1 MSVFWFYIE
10 SKQHYFMKK
19 NTESK
24 LITTKERNADQ
35 LIWENFL
42 CGDDEAYTY
51 IYRQYSQALYA
62 YGMHFTADKGLVED
76 CVQDV
81 FVKIYQ
87 NRKRLQ
93 STDNIKLYLFIS
105 LKNKLFNVFRKDIKY
120 SQIDTLEPVFAAEY
134 TIEDEIIQNEKEQ
147 FLNEKMIRMLEV
159 LSPRQKEIIY
169 YRFVEG
175 LSYEE
180 ICQIMD
186 MNYQST
192 QNLIQRSLKK
202 LRSTFS
208 RAEMQ
213 FVFFFISHI
222 NLHLLIKQAPFL

>member
-1 MSVFWFYIE
+1 MR
-10 SKQHYFMKK
+10 K
-19 NTESK
+19 NTESTPM
-24 LITTKERNADQ
+24 TTKKRNSDQ
-35 LIWENFL
+35 IIWENFL

-51 IYRQYSQALYA
+51 IYREYSQALYA
-62 YGMHFTADKGLVED
+62 YGMHFTSDKGLVED
-76 CVQDV
+76 CIQDV
-81 FVKIYQ
+81 FIKIFQ
-87 NRKRLQ
+87 NRRHLQ
-93 STDNIKLYLFIS
+93 STDNIKLYLFIA
-105 LKNKLFNVFRKDIKY
+105 LKNKLFNIFRKDIKY
-120 SQIDTLEPVFAAEY
+120 SQIDSLEPVFAAEY
-134 TIEDEIIQNEKEQ
+134 TSEDEIIENEREQ

-202 LRSTFS
+202 LRTTFS
-208 RAEMQ
+208 QAEMQ
-213 FVFFFISHI
+213 FV
-222 NLHLLIKQAPFL
+222 LLLLISM

>member
-1 MSVFWFYIE
+1 MR
-10 SKQHYFMKK
+10 K
-19 NTESK
+19 NTESTPM
-24 LITTKERNADQ
+24 TTKKRNSDQ
-35 LIWENFL
+35 IIWENLL

-51 IYRQYSQALYA
+51 IYREYSQALYA
-62 YGMHFTADKGLVED
+62 YGMHFTSDKGLVED
-76 CVQDV
+76 CIQDV
-81 FVKIYQ
+81 FIKIFQ
-87 NRKRLQ
+87 NRRHLQ
-93 STDNIKLYLFIS
+93 STDNIKLYLFIA
-105 LKNKLFNVFRKDIKY
+105 LKNKLFNIFRKDIKY
-120 SQIDTLEPVFAAEY
+120 SQIDSLEPVFAAEY
-134 TIEDEIIQNEKEQ
+134 TIEDEIIENEREQ

-202 LRSTFS
+202 LRTTFS
-208 RAEMQ
+208 QAEMQ
-213 FVFFFISHI
+213 FV
-222 NLHLLIKQAPFL
+222 LLLLISM

>member
-1 MSVFWFYIE
+1 
-10 SKQHYFMKK
+10 MKI
-19 NTESK
+19 NTDFK
-24 LITTKERNADQ
+24 RITTKEKNTDQ

-51 IYRQYSQALYA
+51 IYRLYSQALYA
-62 YGMHFTADKGLVED
+62 YGMHFTADRGLVED

-213 FVFFFISHI
+213 FIFFFISHI
-222 NLHLLIKQAPFL
+222 NLQLLIKQTPIL

>member
-1 MSVFWFYIE
+1 MR
-10 SKQHYFMKK
+10 K
-19 NTESK
+19 NTESP
-24 LITTKERNADQ
+24 LMTAKEKNSDQ
-35 LIWENFL
+35 MIWESFL

-62 YGMHFTADKGLVED
+62 YGMHFTSDKGLVED
-76 CVQDV
+76 CIQDV
-81 FVKIYQ
+81 FIKIFQ
-87 NRKRLQ
+87 NRKHLQ
-93 STDNIKLYLFIS
+93 STDNIKLYLFIA

-120 SQIDTLEPVFAAEY
+120 YQIDSLEPVFTAEY
-134 TIEDEIIQNEKEQ
+134 TIEDEIIENEKEQ
-147 FLNEKMIRMLEV
+147 FLNNKMIRMLEV
-159 LSPRQKEIIY
+159 LSPRQKEIIF

-202 LRSTFS
+202 LRTTFS
-208 RAEMQ
+208 RTEIQ
-213 FVFFFISHI
+213 FV
-222 NLHLLIKQAPFL
+222 LFLFTCI

>member
-1 MSVFWFYIE
+1 MR
-10 SKQHYFMKK
+10 K
-19 NTESK
+19 NTES
-24 LITTKERNADQ
+24 TPVTAKERYSDQ
-35 LIWENFL
+35 IIWENFL

-51 IYRQYSQALYA
+51 IYREYSQALYA
-62 YGMHFTADKGLVED
+62 YGMHFTSDKGLVED
-76 CVQDV
+76 CIQDV
-81 FVKIYQ
+81 FVKIFQ
-87 NRKRLQ
+87 NRKHLQ
-93 STDNIKLYLFIS
+93 STDNIKLYLFIA
-105 LKNKLFNVFRKDIKY
+105 LKNKLFNIFRKDIKY
-120 SQIDTLEPVFAAEY
+120 SQIDSLEPVFAAEY
-134 TIEDEIIQNEKEQ
+134 TIEDEIIENEREQ

-202 LRSTFS
+202 LRTTFS
-208 RAEMQ
+208 QAEMQ
-213 FVFFFISHI
+213 FV
-222 NLHLLIKQAPFL
+222 LLLLISM

>member
-1 MSVFWFYIE
+1 MR
-10 SKQHYFMKK
+10 K
-19 NTESK
+19 NTESP
-24 LITTKERNADQ
+24 LMTAKEKNSDQ
-35 LIWENFL
+35 MIWESFL

-62 YGMHFTADKGLVED
+62 YGMHFTSDKGLVED
-76 CVQDV
+76 CIQDV
-81 FVKIYQ
+81 FIKIFQ
-87 NRKRLQ
+87 NRKHLQ
-93 STDNIKLYLFIS
+93 STDNIKLYLFIA

-120 SQIDTLEPVFAAEY
+120 YQIDSLEPVFTAEY
-134 TIEDEIIQNEKEQ
+134 TIEDEIIENEKEQ
-147 FLNEKMIRMLEV
+147 FLNDKMIRMLDV
-159 LSPRQKEIIY
+159 LSPRQKEIIF

-202 LRSTFS
+202 LRTTFS
-208 RAEMQ
+208 RAEIQ
-213 FVFFFISHI
+213 FA
-222 NLHLLIKQAPFL
+222 LFLFTCI

>member
-1 MSVFWFYIE
+1 MR
-10 SKQHYFMKK
+10 K
-19 NTESK
+19 NTES
-24 LITTKERNADQ
+24 TPMATKKGNSDQ
-35 LIWENFL
+35 IIWENFL

-51 IYRQYSQALYA
+51 IYREYSQALYA
-62 YGMHFTADKGLVED
+62 YGMHFTSDKGLVED
-76 CVQDV
+76 CIQDV
-81 FVKIYQ
+81 FIKIFQ
-87 NRKRLQ
+87 NRRHLQ
-93 STDNIKLYLFIS
+93 STDNIKLYLFIA
-105 LKNKLFNVFRKDIKY
+105 LKNKLFNIFRKDIKY
-120 SQIDTLEPVFAAEY
+120 SQIDSLEPVFAAEY
-134 TIEDEIIQNEKEQ
+134 TIEDEIIENEREQ

-202 LRSTFS
+202 LRTTFS
-208 RAEMQ
+208 QAEMQ
-213 FVFFFISHI
+213 FV
-222 NLHLLIKQAPFL
+222 LLLLISM

>member
-1 MSVFWFYIE
+1 MR
-10 SKQHYFMKK
+10 K
-19 NTESK
+19 NTESP
-24 LITTKERNADQ
+24 LMTAKEKNSDQ
-35 LIWENFL
+35 MIWESFL

-62 YGMHFTADKGLVED
+62 YGMHFTSDKGLVED
-76 CVQDV
+76 CIQDV
-81 FVKIYQ
+81 FIKIFQ
-87 NRKRLQ
+87 NRKHLQ
-93 STDNIKLYLFIS
+93 STDNIKLYLFIA

-120 SQIDTLEPVFAAEY
+120 YQIDSLEPVFTAEY
-134 TIEDEIIQNEKEQ
+134 TIEDEIIENEKEQ
-147 FLNEKMIRMLEV
+147 FLNDKMIRMLDV
-159 LSPRQKEIIY
+159 LSPRQKEIIF

-202 LRSTFS
+202 LRTTFS
-208 RAEMQ
+208 RAEIQ
-213 FVFFFISHI
+213 FV
-222 NLHLLIKQAPFL
+222 LFLFTCI

>member
-1 MSVFWFYIE
+1 MR
-10 SKQHYFMKK
+10 K
-19 NTESK
+19 NTESTPM
-24 LITTKERNADQ
+24 TTKKRNSDQ
-35 LIWENFL
+35 IIRENFL

-51 IYRQYSQALYA
+51 IYREYSQELYA
-62 YGMHFTADKGLVED
+62 YGMHFTSDKGLVED
-76 CVQDV
+76 CIQDV
-81 FVKIYQ
+81 FIKIFQ
-87 NRKRLQ
+87 NRRHLQ
-93 STDNIKLYLFIS
+93 STDNIKLYLFIA
-105 LKNKLFNVFRKDIKY
+105 LKNKLFNIFRKDIKY
-120 SQIDTLEPVFAAEY
+120 SQIDSLEPVFAAEY
-134 TIEDEIIQNEKEQ
+134 TIEDEIIENEREQ

-202 LRSTFS
+202 LRTTFS
-208 RAEMQ
+208 QAEMQ
-213 FVFFFISHI
+213 FV
-222 NLHLLIKQAPFL
+222 LLLLISM

>member
-1 MSVFWFYIE
+1 MR
-10 SKQHYFMKK
+10 K
-19 NTESK
+19 NTESTPM
-24 LITTKERNADQ
+24 TTKKRNSDQ
-35 LIWENFL
+35 IIWENFL

-51 IYRQYSQALYA
+51 IYREYSQALYA
-62 YGMHFTADKGLVED
+62 YGMHFTYDKGLVED
-76 CVQDV
+76 CIQDV
-81 FVKIYQ
+81 FIKIFQ
-87 NRKRLQ
+87 NRRHLQ
-93 STDNIKLYLFIS
+93 STDNIKLYLFIA
-105 LKNKLFNVFRKDIKY
+105 LKNKLFNIFRKDIKY
-120 SQIDTLEPVFAAEY
+120 SQIDSLEPVFAAEY
-134 TIEDEIIQNEKEQ
+134 TIEDEIIENEREQ

-202 LRSTFS
+202 LRTTFS
-208 RAEMQ
+208 QAEMQ
-213 FVFFFISHI
+213 FV
-222 NLHLLIKQAPFL
+222 LLLLISM

>member
-1 MSVFWFYIE
+1 MR
-10 SKQHYFMKK
+10 K
-19 NTESK
+19 NTESTPM
-24 LITTKERNADQ
+24 TTKKRNSDQ
-35 LIWENFL
+35 IIWENFL

-51 IYRQYSQALYA
+51 IYREYSQALYA
-62 YGMHFTADKGLVED
+62 YGMHFTSDKGLVED
-76 CVQDV
+76 CILDV
-81 FVKIYQ
+81 FIKIFQ
-87 NRKRLQ
+87 NRRHLQ
-93 STDNIKLYLFIS
+93 STDNIKLYLFIA
-105 LKNKLFNVFRKDIKY
+105 LKNKLFNIFRKDIKY
-120 SQIDTLEPVFAAEY
+120 SQIDSLEPVFAAEY
-134 TIEDEIIQNEKEQ
+134 TIEDEIIENEREQ

-202 LRSTFS
+202 LRTTFS
-208 RAEMQ
+208 QAEMQ
-213 FVFFFISHI
+213 FV
-222 NLHLLIKQAPFL
+222 LLLLISM

>member
-1 MSVFWFYIE
+1 MR
-10 SKQHYFMKK
+10 K
-19 NTESK
+19 NTESTPM
-24 LITTKERNADQ
+24 TTKKRNSDQ
-35 LIWENFL
+35 IIWENFL

-51 IYRQYSQALYA
+51 IYREYSQALYA
-62 YGMHFTADKGLVED
+62 YGMHFTSDKGLVED
-76 CVQDV
+76 CIQDV
-81 FVKIYQ
+81 FIKIFQ
-87 NRKRLQ
+87 NRRHLQ
-93 STDNIKLYLFIS
+93 STDNIKLYLFIA
-105 LKNKLFNVFRKDIKY
+105 LKNKLFNIFRKDIKY
-120 SQIDTLEPVFAAEY
+120 SQIDSLEPVFATEY
-134 TIEDEIIQNEKEQ
+134 TIEDEIIENEREQ

-202 LRSTFS
+202 LRTTFS
-208 RAEMQ
+208 QAEMQ
-213 FVFFFISHI
+213 FV
-222 NLHLLIKQAPFL
+222 LLLLISM

>member
-1 MSVFWFYIE
+1 MR
-10 SKQHYFMKK
+10 K
-19 NTESK
+19 NTESTPM
-24 LITTKERNADQ
+24 TTKKRNSDQ
-35 LIWENFL
+35 IIWENFL

-51 IYRQYSQALYA
+51 IYREYSQALYA
-62 YGMHFTADKGLVED
+62 YGMHFTSDKGLVED
-76 CVQDV
+76 CIQDV
-81 FVKIYQ
+81 FIKIFQ
-87 NRKRLQ
+87 NRIHLQ
-93 STDNIKLYLFIS
+93 STDNIKLYLFIA
-105 LKNKLFNVFRKDIKY
+105 LKNKLFNIFRKDIKY
-120 SQIDTLEPVFAAEY
+120 SQIDSLEPVFAAEY
-134 TIEDEIIQNEKEQ
+134 TIEDEIIENEREQ

-202 LRSTFS
+202 LRTTFS
-208 RAEMQ
+208 QAEMQ
-213 FVFFFISHI
+213 FV
-222 NLHLLIKQAPFL
+222 LLLLISM

>member
-1 MSVFWFYIE
+1 MR
-10 SKQHYFMKK
+10 K
-19 NTESK
+19 NTESTPM
-24 LITTKERNADQ
+24 TTKKRNSDQ
-35 LIWENFL
+35 IIWENFL

-51 IYRQYSQALYA
+51 IYREYSQALYA
-62 YGMHFTADKGLVED
+62 YGMHFTSDKGLVED
-76 CVQDV
+76 CIQDV
-81 FVKIYQ
+81 FIKIFQ
-87 NRKRLQ
+87 NRRHLQ
-93 STDNIKLYLFIS
+93 STDHIKLYLFIA
-105 LKNKLFNVFRKDIKY
+105 LKNKLFNIFRKDIKY
-120 SQIDTLEPVFAAEY
+120 SQIDSLEPVFAAEY
-134 TIEDEIIQNEKEQ
+134 TIEDEIIENEREQ

-202 LRSTFS
+202 LRTTFS
-208 RAEMQ
+208 QAEMQ
-213 FVFFFISHI
+213 FV
-222 NLHLLIKQAPFL
+222 LLLLISM

>member
-1 MSVFWFYIE
+1 MR
-10 SKQHYFMKK
+10 K
-19 NTESK
+19 NTES
-24 LITTKERNADQ
+24 TPVTAKERYSDQ
-35 LIWENFL
+35 IIWEDFL

-51 IYRQYSQALYA
+51 IYKEYSQALYA
-62 YGMHFTADKGLVED
+62 YGMHFTSDKGLVED
-76 CVQDV
+76 CIQDV
-81 FVKIYQ
+81 FVKIFQ
-87 NRKRLQ
+87 NRKHLQ

-105 LKNKLFNVFRKDIKY
+105 LKNKLFNIFRKDIKY
-120 SQIDTLEPVFAAEY
+120 SQIDSLEPVFAAEY
-134 TIEDEIIQNEKEQ
+134 TIEDEIIENEKEQ

-202 LRSTFS
+202 LRTTFS

-213 FVFFFISHI
+213 FVLF
-222 NLHLLIKQAPFL
+222 LLISI

>member
-10 SKQHYFMKK
+10 SKQHFFMKK

-222 NLHLLIKQAPFL
+222 NLHLLIKQAPIF

>member
-1 MSVFWFYIE
+1 
-10 SKQHYFMKK
+10 MKK

-213 FVFFFISHI
+213 FVFFFLSHI
-222 NLHLLIKQAPFL
+222 NLHLLIKQVPIL

>member
-1 MSVFWFYIE
+1 MR
-10 SKQHYFMKK
+10 K
-19 NTESK
+19 NTESTPM
-24 LITTKERNADQ
+24 TTKKRNSDQ
-35 LIWENFL
+35 IIWENFL

-51 IYRQYSQALYA
+51 IYREYSQALYA
-62 YGMHFTADKGLVED
+62 YGMHFTSDKGLVED
-76 CVQDV
+76 CIQDV
-81 FVKIYQ
+81 FIKIFQ
-87 NRKRLQ
+87 NRRHLQ
-93 STDNIKLYLFIS
+93 STDNIKLYLFIA
-105 LKNKLFNVFRKDIKY
+105 LKNKLFNIFRKDIKY
-120 SQIDTLEPVFAAEY
+120 SQIDSLEPVFAAEY
-134 TIEDEIIQNEKEQ
+134 TIEDEIIENEREQ

-202 LRSTFS
+202 LRTTFS
-208 RAEMQ
+208 QAEMQ
-213 FVFFFISHI
+213 FVPPSYQHVTY
-222 NLHLLIKQAPFL
+222 NCL

>member
-10 SKQHYFMKK
+10 SKQHFFMKK

-24 LITTKERNADQ
+24 LITTKERNTDQ

-222 NLHLLIKQAPFL
+222 NLHLLIKQAPIF

>member
-1 MSVFWFYIE
+1 MR
-10 SKQHYFMKK
+10 K
-19 NTESK
+19 NTESTPM
-24 LITTKERNADQ
+24 TTKKRNSDQ
-35 LIWENFL
+35 IIWENFL

-51 IYRQYSQALYA
+51 IYREYSQALYA
-62 YGMHFTADKGLVED
+62 YGMHFTSDKGLVED
-76 CVQDV
+76 CIQDV
-81 FVKIYQ
+81 FIKIFQ
-87 NRKRLQ
+87 NRRHLQ
-93 STDNIKLYLFIS
+93 STDNIKLYLFIA
-105 LKNKLFNVFRKDIKY
+105 LKNKLFNIFRKDIKY
-120 SQIDTLEPVFAAEY
+120 SQIDSLEPVFAAEY
-134 TIEDEIIQNEKEQ
+134 TIKDEIIENEREQ

-202 LRSTFS
+202 LRTTFS
-208 RAEMQ
+208 QAEMQ
-213 FVFFFISHI
+213 FV
-222 NLHLLIKQAPFL
+222 LLLLISM

>member
-1 MSVFWFYIE
+1 MR
-10 SKQHYFMKK
+10 K
-19 NTESK
+19 NTESP
-24 LITTKERNADQ
+24 LMTAKEKNSDQ
-35 LIWENFL
+35 MIWESFL

-62 YGMHFTADKGLVED
+62 YGMHFTSDKGLVED
-76 CVQDV
+76 CIQDV
-81 FVKIYQ
+81 FIKIFQ
-87 NRKRLQ
+87 NRKHLQ
-93 STDNIKLYLFIS
+93 STDNIKLYLFIA

-120 SQIDTLEPVFAAEY
+120 YQIDSLEPVFTAEY
-134 TIEDEIIQNEKEQ
+134 TIEDEIIENEKEQ
-147 FLNEKMIRMLEV
+147 FLNDKIIRMLDV
-159 LSPRQKEIIY
+159 LSPRQKEIIF

-202 LRSTFS
+202 LRTTFS
-208 RAEMQ
+208 RAEIQ
-213 FVFFFISHI
+213 FV
-222 NLHLLIKQAPFL
+222 LFLFTCI

>member
-1 MSVFWFYIE
+1 MR
-10 SKQHYFMKK
+10 K
-19 NTESK
+19 NTESPPM
-24 LITTKERNADQ
+24 TTKKRNSDQ
-35 LIWENFL
+35 IIWENFL

-51 IYRQYSQALYA
+51 IYREYSQALYA
-62 YGMHFTADKGLVED
+62 YGMHFTSDKGLVED
-76 CVQDV
+76 CIQDV
-81 FVKIYQ
+81 FIKIFQ
-87 NRKRLQ
+87 NRRHLQ
-93 STDNIKLYLFIS
+93 STDNIKLYLFIA
-105 LKNKLFNVFRKDIKY
+105 LKNKLFNIFRKDIKY
-120 SQIDTLEPVFAAEY
+120 SQIDSLEPVFAAEC
-134 TIEDEIIQNEKEQ
+134 TIEDEIIENEREQ

-202 LRSTFS
+202 LRTTFS
-208 RAEMQ
+208 QAEMQ
-213 FVFFFISHI
+213 FV
-222 NLHLLIKQAPFL
+222 LLLLISM

>member
-1 MSVFWFYIE
+1 MR
-10 SKQHYFMKK
+10 K
-19 NTESK
+19 NTESTPM
-24 LITTKERNADQ
+24 TTKKRNSDQ
-35 LIWENFL
+35 IIWENFL

-51 IYRQYSQALYA
+51 IYREYSQALYA
-62 YGMHFTADKGLVED
+62 YGMHFTSDKGLVED
-76 CVQDV
+76 CIQDV
-81 FVKIYQ
+81 FIKIFQ
-87 NRKRLQ
+87 NRRYLQ
-93 STDNIKLYLFIS
+93 STDNIKLYLFIA
-105 LKNKLFNVFRKDIKY
+105 LKNKLFNIFRKDIKY
-120 SQIDTLEPVFAAEY
+120 SQIDSLEPVFAAEY
-134 TIEDEIIQNEKEQ
+134 TIEDEIIENEREQ

-202 LRSTFS
+202 LRTTFS
-208 RAEMQ
+208 QAEMQ
-213 FVFFFISHI
+213 FV
-222 NLHLLIKQAPFL
+222 LLLLISM

>member
-1 MSVFWFYIE
+1 MR
-10 SKQHYFMKK
+10 K
-19 NTESK
+19 NTESTPM
-24 LITTKERNADQ
+24 TTKKRNSDQ
-35 LIWENFL
+35 IIWENFL

-51 IYRQYSQALYA
+51 IYREYSQALYA
-62 YGMHFTADKGLVED
+62 YGMHFTSDKGLVED
-76 CVQDV
+76 CIQDV
-81 FVKIYQ
+81 FIKIFQ
-87 NRKRLQ
+87 NLRHLQ
-93 STDNIKLYLFIS
+93 STDNIKLYLFIA
-105 LKNKLFNVFRKDIKY
+105 LKNKLFNIFRKDIKY
-120 SQIDTLEPVFAAEY
+120 SQIDSLEPVFAAEY
-134 TIEDEIIQNEKEQ
+134 TIEDEIIENEREQ

-202 LRSTFS
+202 LRTTFS
-208 RAEMQ
+208 QAEMQ
-213 FVFFFISHI
+213 FV
-222 NLHLLIKQAPFL
+222 LLLLISM

>member
-1 MSVFWFYIE
+1 MR
-10 SKQHYFMKK
+10 K
-19 NTESK
+19 NTESPPM
-24 LITTKERNADQ
+24 TTKKRNSDQ
-35 LIWENFL
+35 IIWENFL

-51 IYRQYSQALYA
+51 IYREYSQALYA
-62 YGMHFTADKGLVED
+62 YGMHFTSDKGLVED
-76 CVQDV
+76 CIQDV
-81 FVKIYQ
+81 FVKIFQ
-87 NRKRLQ
+87 NRKHLQ

-105 LKNKLFNVFRKDIKY
+105 LKNKLFNIFRKDIKY
-120 SQIDTLEPVFAAEY
+120 SQIDSLEPVFAAEY
-134 TIEDEIIQNEKEQ
+134 TIEDEIIENEKEQ

-202 LRSTFS
+202 LRTTFS
-208 RAEMQ
+208 QAEMQ
-213 FVFFFISHI
+213 FV
-222 NLHLLIKQAPFL
+222 LLLLISM

>member
-1 MSVFWFYIE
+1 MR
-10 SKQHYFMKK
+10 K
-19 NTESK
+19 NTESTPM
-24 LITTKERNADQ
+24 TTKKRNSDQ
-35 LIWENFL
+35 IIWENFL

-51 IYRQYSQALYA
+51 IYREYSQALYA
-62 YGMHFTADKGLVED
+62 YGMHFTSDKGLVED
-76 CVQDV
+76 CIQDV
-81 FVKIYQ
+81 FIKIFQ
-87 NRKRLQ
+87 NRRHLQ
-93 STDNIKLYLFIS
+93 STDNIKLYLFIA
-105 LKNKLFNVFRKDIKY
+105 LKNELFNIFRKDIKY
-120 SQIDTLEPVFAAEY
+120 SQIDSLEPVFAAEY
-134 TIEDEIIQNEKEQ
+134 TIEDEIIENEREQ

-202 LRSTFS
+202 LRTTFS
-208 RAEMQ
+208 QAEMQ
-213 FVFFFISHI
+213 FV
-222 NLHLLIKQAPFL
+222 LLLLISM

>member
-1 MSVFWFYIE
+1 MR
-10 SKQHYFMKK
+10 K
-19 NTESK
+19 NTESTPM
-24 LITTKERNADQ
+24 TTKKRNSDQ
-35 LIWENFL
+35 IIWENFL

-51 IYRQYSQALYA
+51 IYREYSQALYA
-62 YGMHFTADKGLVED
+62 YGMHFTSDKGLVED
-76 CVQDV
+76 CIQDV
-81 FVKIYQ
+81 FIKIFQ
-87 NRKRLQ
+87 NRRHLQ
-93 STDNIKLYLFIS
+93 STDNIKLYLFIA
-105 LKNKLFNVFRKDIKY
+105 LKNKLFNIFRKDIKY
-120 SQIDTLEPVFAAEY
+120 SQIDSLESVFAAEY
-134 TIEDEIIQNEKEQ
+134 TIEDEIIENEREQ

-202 LRSTFS
+202 LRTTFS
-208 RAEMQ
+208 QAEMQ
-213 FVFFFISHI
+213 FV
-222 NLHLLIKQAPFL
+222 LLLLISM